1 MRNLLG
7 SHDID
12 QRFNKDSEC
21 KSRVA
26 NLYLPVVGI
35 MIDNLAKLY
44 AWHVEGETRIA
55 GTSNQNEHLTAI
67 LDAISDYAPNVSNFI
82 LNLPQLELRKERRH
96 CESSSKSP
104 FRVSN

>member
-12 QRFNKDSEC
+12 SRFNKDPEC

-35 MIDNLAKLY
+35 MIENLAKLY

-67 LDAISDYAPNVSNFI
+67 LDAISDYAPNVSIFI
-82 LNLPQLELRKERRH
+82 HKLLYERRD
-96 CESSSKSP
+96 
-104 FRVSN
+104 